1 MDFFSVVQG
10 RRSVRAY
17 AQRAVEEDKLRR
29 VLETVN
35 QAPSAG
41 DLQAYEIV
49 VVSDSDA
56 KAALARAA
64 HGQDF
69 IFEAPLVLVFC
80 ANAERSSGQYGR
92 RGADLYCIQD
102 ATIAA
107 AYAQLAAVALG
118 LSTVWVGAFDESAVA
133 RVVGGLKPVCIMPV
147 GYRAEDPNATP
158 RRPVEDLVHSGR
170 LRA

>member
-1 MDFFSVVQG
+1 MDFFAVVQK

-17 AQRAVEEDKLRR
+17 AQKTVDEDKLRR
-29 VLETVN
+29 LLEAVN

-41 DLQAYEIV
+41 DLQAYEVV
-49 VVSDSDA
+49 VVSDPDA

-69 IFEAPLVLVFC
+69 ISEAPLVLVFC
-80 ANAERSSGQYGR
+80 ANAGRSSGQYGR
-92 RGADLYCIQD
+92 RGADLYCVQD

-118 LSTVWVGAFDESAVA
+118 LSTVWVGAFEPSAVA

-147 GYRAEDPNATP
+147 GYPAEDPGATP
-158 RRPVEDLVHSGR
+158 RRPVGDLVHSDR